1 MCQRLLTVLLLS
13 LVLSSCSRPL
23 STTASSLKDAADY
36 HLTALLDGD
45 PAAFHATLMTFEEYA
60 ALIHPHLPEAQRMS
74 AETKWR
80 AFTGVRRP
88 TNVSFKVAL
97 YNNKGW
103 RLLNIGIPRESF
115 DYDEV
120 KVHRRVPV
128 TLVREVDGQ
137 METRRD
143 DSLLGVVVER
153 GGRFMILN
161 VLDESKVD

>member
-1 MCQRLLTVLLLS
+1 MEAAANFHLKVLLE
-13 LVLSSCSRPL
+13 
-23 STTASSLKDAADY
+23 
-36 HLTALLDGD
+36 GE
-45 PAAFHATLMTFEEYA
+45 PAAFNATLMTFEEYA
-60 ALIHPHLPEAQRMS
+60 ELVHPHLPEAERMS

-88 TNVSFKVAL
+88 ANVSLKVGL
-97 YNNKGW
+97 FNKQGW
-103 RLLNIGIPRESF
+103 QLSKIGIPRETF
-115 DYDEV
+115 DYDAI
-120 KVHRRVPV
+120 KIHRRVPV

>member
-88 TNVSFKVAL
+88 LTYHSK
-97 YNNKGW
+97 W
-103 RLLNIGIPRESF
+103 PSI
-115 DYDEV
+115 
-120 KVHRRVPV
+120 
-128 TLVREVDGQ
+128 T
-137 METRRD
+137 T
-143 DSLLGVVVER
+143 R
-153 GGRFMILN
+153 GGA
-161 VLDESKVD
+161 S